1 MVCIYLIIILAAAVF
16 VFINRNYNAAFFAS
30 LPKKGHALRIFY
42 GASLRLYLLWRR
54 FFPEKPGSKVNKMIK
69 SLCTKENVR
78 FETII
83 YYVKKIS
90 TCICIALVFCILG
103 LFACLTAGGV
113 QEVTSLLRN
122 EYGDGTASYELEV
135 SYDGSEETVEI
146 EIEERLYTDEEIYSL
161 FDEAYEE
168 VQILVLADN
177 ESFESISSPLNLVSE
192 YGEIDIFWE
201 IEDTDVIDY
210 NGNITAEMD
219 EGESITLNLYAAFS
233 LEDISVIY
241 TFPAVIAAESLSES
255 ERLVNSIMEAIE
267 ENNDIYESE
276 VSLPES
282 INGKEISFSMSQD
295 DDESIYLL
303 LGIIAAAAVFLVY
316 DKRLEEKMKVRQDQ
330 MMADFTEI
338 TIKLSLLYEAGLSI
352 YKAWERITLDH
363 EKTKDKKEHF
373 AYREMKLV
381 IEKIKSGKSE
391 GAAYEEFGQRCGLH
405 PYIKLGN
412 ILSQNLSK
420 GSRGMRTLLS
430 QEAEGAFEERK
441 RLARKKGE
449 EAGTKMLLPMML
461 LLVVVIVIV
470 AVPALMSISI

>member
-1 MVCIYLIIILAAAVF
+1 MVYIYLIIILAAAFF
-16 VFINRNYNAAFFAS
+16 VFINRNYNAGFFDS
-30 LPKKGHALRIFY
+30 LPRKGHALRVFY
-42 GASLRLYLLWRR
+42 GASLRLYILWRR

-69 SLCTKENVR
+69 SLYTKENVR
-78 FETII
+78 FETIL
-83 YYVKKIS
+83 YYIKKIS
-90 TCICIALVFCILG
+90 VCICVAFGFCFLG
-103 LFACLTAGGV
+103 LIACLTSGGAR
-113 QEVTSLLRN
+113 EVTSLLRN
-122 EYGDGTASYELEV
+122 EYGEGTASYELEV
-135 SYDGSEETVEI
+135 SYNGSEETVEL
-146 EIEERLYTDEEIYSL
+146 EIDERLYTDEEIYAL
-161 FDEAYEE
+161 FDEACEE
-168 VQILVLADN
+168 VRILVLADN

-201 IEDTDVIDY
+201 IEDTDVLDY
-210 NGNITAEMD
+210 NGNITADLD
-219 EGESITLNLYAAFS
+219 EGESITLNLYAEFS

-241 TFPAVIAAESLSES
+241 TFPAVISAESLSET

-282 INGKEISFSMSQD
+282 IDGSEISFSLSD
-295 DDESIYLL
+295 DSNEALYLL
-303 LGIIAAAAVFLVY
+303 LGIIAAAVLFLVY
-316 DKRLEEKMKVRQDQ
+316 DKRLEEKMKARQDQ

-338 TIKLSLLYEAGLSI
+338 AIKLSLLYEAGLSI
-352 YKAWERITLDH
+352 FKAWERITIDH
-363 EKTKDKKEHF
+363 EKTNDKKEHF

-405 PYIKLGN
+405 SYIKLGN

-420 GSRGMRTLLS
+420 GSRGMRTLLA